1 MHFLFNYK
9 VTKTQLRLRGRDF
22 SLKRVFPN
30 LTRTRTYGW
39 AGGWGSS
46 DFGVQSMP
54 SVKLL
59 RGFDSNSP
67 DFCGASSCVRTDD

>member
-9 VTKTQLRLRGRDF
+9 VTKTQLRSRGRDF
-22 SLKRVFPN
+22 TETCLPQFSADADVRLGR
-30 LTRTRTYGW
+30 
-39 AGGWGSS
+39 GWGSS

-67 DFCGASSCVRTDD
+67 DFERLCED